1 MAERASGRAER
12 DGLARSAILPNPTG
26 RYKDKTDD
34 RRTRTREE
42 RRERRRFL
50 SPRCSSGPPSA
61 ASRSSAQLERP
72 RSTSCSAPEHR
83 TDAHQASC
91 RPPGAR
97 WTPIMSAIRQLLEV
111 PFASCS
117 SLHPLREASLTAS
130 LPRKRLARPRN
141 QLWPRPRP
149 PISACNARPAN
160 QRAQNISSIYCV
172 QRSASEVFSI
182 LFFLLLFYSIS
193 FFVFL

>member
-1 MAERASGRAER
+1 MLGWHAPVRPMAERASGRAER

-97 WTPIMSAIRQLLEV
+97 WTPIMSAGSFSRSLL
-111 PFASCS
+111 
-117 SLHPLREASLTAS
+117 
-130 LPRKRLARPRN
+130 RP
-141 QLWPRPRP
+141 
-149 PISACNARPAN
+149 SALL
-160 QRAQNISSIYCV
+160 
-172 QRSASEVFSI
+172 FI
-182 LFFLLLFYSIS
+182 LFVKHRSPRLSPAKG
-193 FFVFL
+193 